1 MQAYLQRAED
11 GSAVGVP
18 VPSWSDRAA
27 GATIRCRFCDVGGP
41 ATTRFVKPVENIG
54 LWALKRVENTGAAAI
69 LAWEGFTQIFRAP
82 LRWRVYLQQLEF
94 IGVGSLLIVLLTG
107 AFTGM
112 VFAVQSAYAFSL
124 FNAEGYVGTTVAL
137 ALTRELAPVFTGLM
151 VSGRVG
157 SSIATEIGTMG
168 VTEQIDALRS
178 MAVNPV
184 QYLVSPR
191 LFSAVLMMPVL
202 TLLFSLVGI
211 VGAWLVAVVGLGLD
225 EGVFRRRIIDV
236 LVPWDVW
243 SGLIKAA
250 LFGLVIVAIA
260 CHAGYTAGGGAR
272 GVGMATTRA
281 VVYSSIGVLVCDYFC
296 TILMF

>member
-1 MQAYLQRAED
+1 MK
-11 GSAVGVP
+11 S
-18 VPSWSDRAA
+18 
-27 GATIRCRFCDVGGP
+27 
-41 ATTRFVKPVENIG
+41 VENIG
-54 LWALKRVENTGAAAI
+54 HWALKRVENTGSAAL

-82 LRWRVYLQQLEF
+82 FRWRVYLQQLEF

-112 VFAVQSAYAFSL
+112 VFAVQSAYAFAL

-191 LFSAVLMMPVL
+191 LFAAVTMMPVL
-202 TLLFSLVGI
+202 TLLFSLVGL

-225 EGVFRRRIIDV
+225 EGVFRRRIVDV

-250 LFGLVIVAIA
+250 LFGLVIVAVA
-260 CHAGYTAGGGAR
+260 CHAGYTASGGAR
-272 GVGMATTRA
+272 GVGMATTKA

-296 TILMF
+296 TVLMF